1 MAGANKEKGDEMVY
15 KEREYF
21 GEPAEPEREE
31 IAKLE
36 AEVAAAL
43 GASGKLDAVDVK
55 VTVTSGSAVILSG
68 WVMDEAELC
77 NCIETAKAVPGVRY
91 VESRLSMRNGSSPPV
106 AEL

>member
-1 MAGANKEKGDEMVY
+1 MRKADEMVY

-21 GEPAEPEREE
+21 GEPAEPERDE

-36 AEVAAAL
+36 ADVAAAL
-43 GASGKLDAVDVK
+43 GASGKLDAADVT

-68 WVMDEAELC
+68 FVMDEAGLG

-91 VESRLSMRNGSSPPV
+91 VESRLSMRNGSPP
-106 AEL
+106 AGRL

>member
-1 MAGANKEKGDEMVY
+1 MVY

-31 IAKLE
+31 LARLE
-36 AEVAAAL
+36 ADVAAAL

-55 VTVTSGSAVILSG
+55 VTVTSGAAVILNG
-68 WVMDEAELC
+68 WVMDEAELD

-91 VESRLSMRNGSSPPV
+91 VESRLSIRNSSSPP
-106 AEL
+106 AGGL